1 MNLKIREETEAD
13 IHAIEALTIA
23 AFMNAPHT
31 SHTEHSIVIALRKA
45 AMLSVSLVADDRG
58 AVIGHV
64 AASPVSVSDGAQDW
78 YGIGP
83 LSVAPELQRRGVG
96 SQLMRHVLRV
106 LQEKGAAGCVLLGDP
121 EYYGR
126 FGFQANPDLVLPNV
140 PAQYFQAIS
149 FRSSSPHGLVSYHV
163 SFDAKD

>member
-31 SHTEHSIVIALRKA
+31 SHTEHFIVKALRKA
-45 AMLSVSLVADDRG
+45 AMLSVSLVGDNGD

-64 AASPVSVSDGAQDW
+64 AASPVSVSDGAPDW

-83 LSVAPELQRRGVG
+83 LSVAPDRQRHGVG
-96 SQLMRHVLRV
+96 SQLMRHVLLALR
-106 LQEKGAAGCVLLGDP
+106 EKGAAGCVLLGDP

-126 FGFQANPDLVLPNV
+126 FGFQANPNLVLPSV
-140 PAQYFQAIS
+140 PPQYFQAIS
-149 FRSSSPHGLVSYHV
+149 FRTSSPRGIVSYHV
-163 SFDAKD
+163 SFNAKD

>member
-1 MNLKIREETEAD
+1 MNHEIREETDAD
-13 IHAIEALTIA
+13 IHAIEALTIS

-31 SHTEHSIVIALRKA
+31 SHTEHFIVNALRKA
-45 AMLSVSLVADDRG
+45 AMLSVSLIGDDRG

-64 AASPVSVSDGAQDW
+64 AASPVSVSDGSADW

-83 LSVAPELQRRGVG
+83 LSVAPKHQRHGVG
-96 SQLMRHVLRV
+96 SRLMRHALRA
-106 LQEKGAAGCVLLGDP
+106 LREKGAAGCVLLGDP

-126 FGFQANPDLVLPNV
+126 FGFQANPRLVLPNV

-149 FRSSSPHGLVSYHV
+149 FRTSSPQGIVSYHA
-163 SFDAKD
+163 SFEAKD

>member
-1 MNLKIREETEAD
+1 MTLEIREETEAD

-31 SHTEHSIVIALRKA
+31 SHTEHFIVNALRKA
-45 AMLSVSLVADDRG
+45 AMLSVSLVGDDSD

-64 AASPVSVSDGAQDW
+64 AASPVSDGAPDW

-83 LSVAPELQRRGVG
+83 LSVAPERQRHGVG
-96 SQLMRHVLRV
+96 SQLMRHVL
-106 LQEKGAAGCVLLGDP
+106 LA
-121 EYYGR
+121 
-126 FGFQANPDLVLPNV
+126 LPNV
-140 PAQYFQAIS
+140 PRQYFQAIS
-149 FRSSSPHGLVSYHV
+149 FRTSSPRGIVSYHV